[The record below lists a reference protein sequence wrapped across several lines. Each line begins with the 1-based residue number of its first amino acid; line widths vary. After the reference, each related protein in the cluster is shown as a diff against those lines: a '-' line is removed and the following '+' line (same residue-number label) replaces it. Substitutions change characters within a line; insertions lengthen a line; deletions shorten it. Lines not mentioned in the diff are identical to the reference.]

1 MLFEMSVRLFEEYF
15 CFSQRTTEVKTL
27 KEERLLQKEQAVAE
41 VADKMK
47 RAQCMV
53 IVDYRG
59 LTVDEVTKLRTEFRN
74 AGVEYRV
81 IKNNMLKRAAD
92 SLELADIDQYFV
104 GPTAV
109 AFGYEDPVSPAKIMC
124 KFRKDTDKTQI
135 KGGVLDGKPI
145 DEAEVINL
153 SKLPSKEEL
162 LAKMLGSLNAPIT
175 KFALALSAVPK
186 GLAVALGQVVEQKE
200 KGVEPAP
207 QAAAEETPA
216 AEA

>member
-1 MLFEMSVRLFEEYF
+1 M
-15 CFSQRTTEVKTL
+15 
-27 KEERLLQKEQAVAE
+27 KEERLHQKEQAVAE
-41 VADKMK
+41 VADKLQ
-47 RAQCMV
+47 RAQSV
-53 IVDYRG
+53 IVVDYRG

-81 IKNNMLKRAAD
+81 IKNNMLRRAAD
-92 SLELADIDQYFV
+92 SLDLEGVNDMFL

-109 AFGYEDPVSPAKIMC
+109 AFGYEDPVAPAKILY
-124 KFRKDTDKTQI
+124 KFRKDTDKTTI
-135 KGGVLDGKPI
+135 KGGVLDGKAI
-145 DEAEVINL
+145 DEAEVVNL

-200 KGVEPAP
+200 SGAEPAP
-207 QAAAEETPA
+207 AEAAPAAEEVPEAAPA
-216 AEA
+216 E